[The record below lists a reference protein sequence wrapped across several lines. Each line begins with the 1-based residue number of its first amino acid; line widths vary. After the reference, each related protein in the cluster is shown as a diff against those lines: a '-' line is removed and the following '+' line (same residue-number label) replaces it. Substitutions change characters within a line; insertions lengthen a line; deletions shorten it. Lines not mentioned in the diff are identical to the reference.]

1 MRRPSRA
8 CELRDKQELGGEHLS
23 WTEGPSEGCSCICL
37 VALQRL
43 SVPGP
48 PEGQLPLQRA
58 GAAHRVAV
66 TEEALYNH
74 CENDA
79 GNGPHIHLGETNT
92 LDFIE
97 DGDCLRTT
105 ANDTFPAD
113 MEGLHDGTEFELE
126 GSFIDEWGTCE
137 LQVDATFAATLTD
150 ADSFTYTF
158 HLKVTDLNDYC
169 AVGVGETDAHTYKQ
183 LPCELSWTGT
193 ATRD

>member
-1 MRRPSRA
+1 MLVFTTLLLACGDTQEDTGPAPLACGSETPSPYPV
-8 CELRDKQELGGEHLS
+8 GTSS
-23 WTEGPSEGCSCICL
+23 WS
-37 VALQRL
+37 
-43 SVPGP
+43 
-48 PEGQLPLQRA
+48 
-58 GAAHRVAV
+58 AV